1 MLKISPVF
9 LTATFIVA
17 VVLSILIVPVSGFT
31 MQRYNNSNIL
41 GGDYNVTDL
50 SSATVSEYV
59 ANLCKNYC
67 VDDTQCVAATYQAP
81 GVAGPGKPAQCSL
94 KNSKPGSIVSLSGS
108 TLWVKF
114 REGFLSISTIPSG
127 ASVFIDGIASSTTPI
142 NVTGLD
148 AGSHQ
153 VRLTMSG
160 YSDYVGTATI
170 YEGQTTY
177 LPAILTKPTT
187 GTLAVTSVPD
197 SAVLFVDD
205 VEKGRTPQTITKM
218 SPGNHTIKLSFGGY
232 NDFISTFTI
241 TVGQTTTINAL
252 LKPGSNTGIVTIF
265 SQPSG
270 ASINLDGWQKGITP
284 AVISNLKAGSH
295 QLTLSM
301 AGYGD
306 WKQNISVL
314 GGENTTVQAV
324 LGSPVTTQVVPV
336 KTATS
341 GTIAIATT
349 SQVLQ
354 ETTHQVPVEVSVS
367 TKSPGFAAALC
378 VIVFA
383 GFITYRKIM
392 KR

>member
-1 MLKISPVF
+1 MKFSPVS
-9 LTATFIVA
+9 LTATFIV
-17 VVLSILIVPVSGFT
+17 VIVLCVLILPVSGVL
-31 MQRYNNSNIL
+31 MQRYDNSNII
-41 GGDYNVTDL
+41 GADYKITDL
-50 SSATVSEYV
+50 GYSAASEYM
-59 ANLCKNYC
+59 ATICKNEC
-67 VDDTQCVAATYQAP
+67 LNETQCVAVTYQ
-81 GVAGPGKPAQCSL
+81 GSGIAGPGKPALCSL
-94 KNSKPGSIVSLSGS
+94 KSSKPGSIVTLSGS
-108 TLWVKF
+108 TLWIKI

-127 ASVFIDGIASSTTPI
+127 ASVFIDGIASSTTPT

-153 VRLTMSG
+153 VGLMMSG

-170 YEGQTTY
+170 FEGQTTF
-177 LPAILTKPTT
+177 LSAILTKPTT
-187 GTLAVTSVPD
+187 GTLSVTSVPD

-205 VEKGRTPQTITKM
+205 VEKGRTPQTIPKM

-241 TVGQTTTINAL
+241 TVGQTTTVNAQ
-252 LKPGSNTGIVTIF
+252 LKPGSNTGIITIF

-284 AVISNLKAGSH
+284 AVIDNLKAGSH
-295 QLTLSM
+295 QLTVSV
-301 AGYGD
+301 AGYAD
-306 WKQNISVL
+306 WKQNVSVL

-324 LGSPVTTQVVPV
+324 LGSSGSTQVVPV

-341 GTIAIATT
+341 GTTAIATT

-354 ETTHQVPVEVSVS
+354 ETTHQVPVEVSGG
-367 TKSPGFAAALC
+367 TKTPGFAPALC
-378 VIVFA
+378 VIAFA
-383 GFITYRKIM
+383 GFITYRKVL